1 MQNLNGFRLS
11 SYFACKCLNAMYI
24 VEQDY
29 GASYAW
35 LKCYVAI
42 MLAHAWWVG
51 IVSANIIIDF

>member
-1 MQNLNGFRLS
+1 
-11 SYFACKCLNAMYI
+11 MYI